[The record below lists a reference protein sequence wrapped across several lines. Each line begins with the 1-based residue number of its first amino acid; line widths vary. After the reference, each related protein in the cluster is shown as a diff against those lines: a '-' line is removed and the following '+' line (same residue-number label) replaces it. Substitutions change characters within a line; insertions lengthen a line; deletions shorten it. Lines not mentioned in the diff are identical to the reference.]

1 MKMKKLDYCIV
12 FMSAITLILIGVL
25 GYKCVSLINELE
37 EVRND
42 YSELCGKYDQA
53 IIENLRCKYIEE
65 GEK

>member
-1 MKMKKLDYCIV
+1 MKKLDYCIV

-42 YSELCGKYDQA
+42 YSELCGKYEQV